1 MPAVNRRRVAPRISD
16 HGQALPEFALVA
28 GLFFILVFGVI
39 QFGFLFSGHIGL
51 TNAARDAAR
60 YASVLQVGDAATAN
74 ADVTATMTELTRPG
88 GFLARAIPGYS
99 SANLVTTGTNS
110 TAVCYL
116 TFQNPD
122 LTWSVRV
129 RVQIAYRHPLF
140 IPLVGA
146 LVDGI
151 DGATDGSFRTSASE
165 EMRVENPTL
174 DFAPSSLPTCP

>member
-1 MPAVNRRRVAPRISD
+1 MRRASGR
-16 HGQALPEFALVA
+16 GQALPEFALIA
-28 GLFFILVFGVI
+28 PLFFILLFGI
-39 QFGFLFSGHIGL
+39 LQFGFLFGGHIGL

-60 YASVLQVGDAATAN
+60 YASVLQVGDATTASTN
-74 ADVTATMTELTRPG
+74 AAATMTELTKSG
-88 GFLARAIPGYS
+88 GFLSRAIPGYLS
-99 SANLVTTGTNS
+99 GNLVTAGTGR
-110 TAVCYL
+110 TAVCYAA
-116 TFQNPD
+116 FQNPD

-151 DGATDGSFRTSASE
+151 DGASDGTFRTSASE

-174 DFAPSSLPTCP
+174 DFAPTGLALCP

>member
-1 MPAVNRRRVAPRISD
+1 MRRTSAL
-16 HGQALPEFALVA
+16 GQALPEFALVA
-28 GLFFILVFGVI
+28 PLFFILLFGVI
-39 QFGFLFSGHIGL
+39 QFGFLFGGHVGL

-60 YASVLQVGDAATAN
+60 YASVLQVGDASTASTN
-74 ADVTATMTELTRPG
+74 AAATMTELTRSG
-88 GFLARAIPGYS
+88 GFLGRAIPGYLS
-99 SANLVTTGTNS
+99 GNLVTTGAGS
-110 TAVCYL
+110 TAACYVA
-116 TFQNPD
+116 FQNPD

-151 DGATDGSFRTSASE
+151 DGTSDGTFRTSASE

-174 DFAPSSLPTCP
+174 DFAPAGFATCP